1 MSNPKKILVVDD
13 EETHRLMLRAVLESE
28 GYGVYEANDGLDAVE
43 AVKKEFYDLI
53 LMDIRM
59 AHMSGIDA
67 LKEIKRFSPRIPVL
81 IMTAYAS
88 VETAVEALKSGAYDY
103 VTKPLDIEKLKRSIA
118 GELEHSDLRQE
129 LAVLR
134 ERLSDRF
141 DLSNIIG
148 KSRKMREVFEILAMA
163 APSDA
168 MVLIRGES
176 GTGKELIANA
186 IHQNS
191 PRASNPFIKVN
202 CAALPESL
210 LESELFG
217 HERGAFTSAVAMRKG
232 RFELAD
238 GGSIF
243 LDEVSEMSPAMQA
256 KLLRVVQE
264 HEFERIGGMETMK
277 VDVRII
283 SSTNRDL
290 ELEVKEG
297 RFREDLFYRLNVISV
312 PLPPLRERKEDIPL
326 LAEHF
331 LSIYSEKNRRLI
343 KGFLPRTLDLF
354 MRYDW
359 PGNIRELEN
368 TMERSVIMTRGEYIS
383 PGDLPVNIRTLDGE
397 LEEENTGVEPGWSI
411 REVEKDL
418 IVKTLEQTNGNK
430 TKAAEILGI
439 TRKTLQN
446 KLKEYEVQ

>member
-1 MSNPKKILVVDD
+1 MSDSKKILVVDD
-13 EETHRLMLRAVLESE
+13 EETHRLMLRAVLESD
-28 GYGVYEANDGLDAVE
+28 GYVVYEADDGLNAIE

-59 AHMSGIDA
+59 SNISGIDA
-67 LKEIKRFSPRIPVL
+67 LKEIKQISPGIPVL

-103 VTKPLDIEKLKRSIA
+103 ITKPIDIDKLKKSIA
-118 GELEHSDLRQE
+118 DE
-129 LAVLR
+129 LASSNLKLKLALPS
-134 ERLSDRF
+134 EYGF

-148 KSRKMREVFEILAMA
+148 KSAKMREVFETLMLA

-168 MVLIRGES
+168 TVLILGES
-176 GTGKELIANA
+176 GTGKELIADS

-191 PRASNPFIKVN
+191 HRANKPFIKVN
-202 CAALPESL
+202 CAALPDTL

-217 HERGAFTSAVAMRKG
+217 HERGAFTSAVSTRKG

-243 LDEVSEMSPAMQA
+243 LDEISEMSPAMQA
-256 KLLRVVQE
+256 RLLRVLQE
-264 HEFERIGGMETMK
+264 YEFERVGGMKTIK

-283 SSTNRDL
+283 SATNKNL
-290 ELEVKEG
+290 KQEVDAG
-297 RFREDLFYRLNVISV
+297 RFREDLFYRLNVITIH
-312 PLPPLRERKEDIPL
+312 LPPLRERKEDIKL

-331 LSIYSEKNRRLI
+331 LSIYSEKNHRLI
-343 KGFLPRTLDLF
+343 KGLLPRTLDLL

-368 TMERSVIMTRGEYIS
+368 TIERCVIMTRGEYIS
-383 PGDLPVNIRTLDGE
+383 PADLPINIQSLNKE
-397 LEEENTGVEPGWSI
+397 LEDETDTKLGSSI
-411 REVEKDL
+411 KEVEREL
-418 IVKTLEQTNGNK
+418 IIKTLEQTNGNK

-439 TRKTLQN
+439 TRKTLLN
-446 KLKEYEVQ
+446 KLKEFN

>member
-13 EETHRLMLRAVLESE
+13 DETHRLMLRATLESE
-28 GYGVYEANDGLDAVE
+28 GYAVHEADDGVTAVE

-53 LMDIRM
+53 LMDVRM

-67 LKEIKRFSPRIPVL
+67 LKETKRISPGIPAL
-81 IMTAYAS
+81 IMTAFAS
-88 VETAVEALKSGAYDY
+88 IETAVEALKSGAYDY
-103 VTKPLDIEKLKRSIA
+103 ITKPLDIEKLKRSIA
-118 GELEHSDLRQE
+118 SELEHSDLKQE
-129 LAVLR
+129 VAILK
-134 ERLSDRF
+134 ERIGDKF

-148 KSRKMREVFEILAMA
+148 KSKRMREVFELLAMA

-168 MVLIRGES
+168 AVLIQGES

-191 PRASNPFIKVN
+191 PRASNPLIKVN

-217 HERGAFTSAVAMRKG
+217 HERGAFTGAVSMRKG

-243 LDEVSEMSPAMQA
+243 LDEISEMDPAMQA
-256 KLLRVVQE
+256 KLLRVTQE
-264 HEFERIGGMETMK
+264 REFERVGGMKTIEA
-277 VDVRII
+277 DVRII
-283 SSTNRDL
+283 SATNKDL
-290 ELEVKEG
+290 EQEIREG

-312 PLPPLRERKEDIPL
+312 PLPPLRERKEDITL

-331 LSIYSEKNRRLI
+331 LSIYSEKNRRLM
-343 KGFLPRTLDLF
+343 KGFHPKALDLL

-368 TMERSVIMTRGEYIS
+368 TIERSVIMARGDHIS
-383 PGDLPVNIRTLDGE
+383 PADLPVNIQALGGE
-397 LEEENTGVEPGWSI
+397 LEDDNTGVLPGWSM

-418 IVKTLEQTNGNK
+418 IIKTLEQTNGNK

-439 TRKTLQN
+439 NRKTLQN
-446 KLKEYEVQ
+446 KIREYKIE

>member
-1 MSNPKKILVVDD
+1 MSNPKRILVVDD
-13 EETHRLMLRAVLESE
+13 DETHRLMLRATLESE
-28 GYGVYEANDGLDAVE
+28 GYTIHEADDGMTAVE

-67 LKEIKRFSPRIPVL
+67 LREIKRISPGIPAL
-81 IMTAYAS
+81 IMTAFAS
-88 VETAVEALKSGAYDY
+88 IETAVEAVKSGAYDY
-103 VTKPLDIEKLKRSIA
+103 ITKPLDIEKLKRSIA
-118 GELEHSDLRQE
+118 SELEHSDLRQE
-129 LAVLR
+129 VAILK
-134 ERLSDRF
+134 ERIGDKF

-148 KSRKMREVFEILAMA
+148 KSRRMREVFELLGMA

-168 MVLIRGES
+168 AVLIQGES

-191 PRASNPFIKVN
+191 PRASNPLIKVN

-217 HERGAFTSAVAMRKG
+217 HERGAFTGAVSMRKG

-243 LDEVSEMSPAMQA
+243 LDEISEMAPAMQA
-256 KLLRVVQE
+256 KLLRVTQE
-264 HEFERIGGMETMK
+264 REFERVGGMKTIK
-277 VDVRII
+277 ADVRII
-283 SSTNRDL
+283 SATNKDL
-290 ELEVKEG
+290 EQEIKEG

-312 PLPPLRERKEDIPL
+312 TLPPLRERKEDIPL

-331 LSIYSEKNRRLI
+331 LSIYSEKNRRLM
-343 KGFLPRTLDLF
+343 KGFQPKALDLL

-368 TMERSVIMTRGEYIS
+368 TMERGVIMTRGDHIS
-383 PGDLPVNIRTLDGE
+383 PADLPMNIQALGGE
-397 LEEENTGVEPGWSI
+397 LEDDNTGVLPGWSM

-418 IVKTLEQTNGNK
+418 IIKTLEQTNGNK
-430 TKAAEILGI
+430 TKAAEVLGI
-439 TRKTLQN
+439 NRKTLQN
-446 KLKEYEVQ
+446 KIREYGIE

>member
-1 MSNPKKILVVDD
+1 MSNPKRVLVVDD
-13 EETHRLMLRAVLESE
+13 DETHRLMLQATLESE
-28 GYGVYEANDGLDAVE
+28 GYAVHEADDGLTAVE
-43 AVKKEFYDLI
+43 AVKEEFYDLI

-59 AHMSGIDA
+59 VHMGGIDA
-67 LKEIKRFSPRIPVL
+67 LKEIKRISPGIPVL
-81 IMTAYAS
+81 IMTAFAS
-88 VETAVEALKSGAYDY
+88 IETAVQAMRFGAYDY
-103 VTKPLDIEKLKRSIA
+103 ITKPLDIEKLKRSIA
-118 GELEHSDLRQE
+118 SELEHSDLRQE
-129 LAVLR
+129 VAVLK
-134 ERLSDRF
+134 ERIGDRF

-148 KSRKMREVFEILAMA
+148 KSRRMREVFELLAMA

-168 MVLIRGES
+168 AVLIRGES

-191 PRASNPFIKVN
+191 PRASNPLIKVN

-217 HERGAFTSAVAMRKG
+217 HERGAFTGAVSMRKG

-243 LDEVSEMSPAMQA
+243 LDEISEMAPTMQA
-256 KLLRVVQE
+256 KLLRVTQE
-264 HEFERIGGMETMK
+264 HEFERVGGMKTIK
-277 VDVRII
+277 ADIRII
-283 SSTNRDL
+283 SATNKDL
-290 ELEVKEG
+290 EQEIKEG

-331 LSIYSEKNRRLI
+331 LSIYSEKNRRLM
-343 KGFLPRTLDLF
+343 KGFQPRALDLL

-368 TMERSVIMTRGEYIS
+368 TIERSVIMTRGDNIS
-383 PGDLPVNIRTLDGE
+383 PTDLPMNIQAMGGE
-397 LEEENTGVEPGWSI
+397 LEDDNTGVTPGWSLK
-411 REVEKDL
+411 EVERDL
-418 IVKTLEQTNGNK
+418 IIKTLEQTDGNK
-430 TKAAEILGI
+430 TKAAEILSI
-439 TRKTLQN
+439 NRKTLQN
-446 KLKEYEVQ
+446 KIKEYEIE

>member
-1 MSNPKKILVVDD
+1 MSSPKRILVVDD
-13 EETHRLMLRAVLESE
+13 DETHRLMLQATLESE
-28 GYGVYEANDGLDAVE
+28 GYAVYEADDGLTAVE

-59 AHMSGIDA
+59 AHMGGIDA
-67 LKEIKRFSPRIPVL
+67 LREIKRISPGIPIL
-81 IMTAYAS
+81 IMTAFAS
-88 VETAVEALKSGAYDY
+88 IETAVEAIRFGAYDY
-103 VTKPLDIEKLKRSIA
+103 ITKPLDTEKLKRSIA
-118 GELEHSDLRQE
+118 SELEHSDLRQE
-129 LAVLR
+129 VAILK
-134 ERLSDRF
+134 ERIGDKF

-148 KSRKMREVFEILAMA
+148 KSRRMREMFEILAMA

-168 MVLIRGES
+168 AVLIQGES

-191 PRASNPFIKVN
+191 PRAGNPLIKVN

-217 HERGAFTSAVAMRKG
+217 HERGAFTGAVSMRKG

-243 LDEVSEMSPAMQA
+243 LDEISEMAPTMQA
-256 KLLRVVQE
+256 KLLRVTQE
-264 HEFERIGGMETMK
+264 HEFERVGGMKTIK
-277 VDVRII
+277 ADIRII
-283 SSTNRDL
+283 SATNKDL
-290 ELEVKEG
+290 EQEIKEG

-331 LSIYSEKNRRLI
+331 LSIYSEKNRRLM
-343 KGFLPRTLDLF
+343 KGFQPRALDLL

-368 TMERSVIMTRGEYIS
+368 TIERSVIMTRGDNIS
-383 PGDLPVNIRTLDGE
+383 PTDLPMNIQAMGGE
-397 LEEENTGVEPGWSI
+397 LEDDNTGVTPGWSLK
-411 REVEKDL
+411 EVERDL
-418 IVKTLEQTNGNK
+418 IIKTLEQTDGNK
-430 TKAAEILGI
+430 TKAAEILSI
-439 TRKTLQN
+439 NRKTLQN
-446 KLKEYEVQ
+446 KIKEYEIE

>member
-13 EETHRLMLRAVLESE
+13 DETHRLMLHATLESE
-28 GYGVYEANDGLDAVE
+28 GYTVHEADDGLTAVE
-43 AVKKEFYDLI
+43 AVKKEFYDLV

-67 LKEIKRFSPRIPVL
+67 LREIKRISPGIPAL
-81 IMTAYAS
+81 IMTAFAS
-88 VETAVEALKSGAYDY
+88 IETAVEAVKSGAYDY
-103 VTKPLDIEKLKRSIA
+103 ITKPLDIEKLKRSIA
-118 GELEHSDLRQE
+118 SELEHSDLRQE
-129 LAVLR
+129 VAILK
-134 ERLSDRF
+134 ERIGDKF

-148 KSRKMREVFEILAMA
+148 KSRRMREIFELLAMA

-168 MVLIRGES
+168 TVLIQGES

-191 PRASNPFIKVN
+191 SRASNPLIKVN

-217 HERGAFTSAVAMRKG
+217 HERGAFTGAVSMRKG

-238 GGSIF
+238 SGSIF
-243 LDEVSEMSPAMQA
+243 LDEISEMAPAMQA
-256 KLLRVVQE
+256 KLLRVTQE
-264 HEFERIGGMETMK
+264 GEFERVGGMKTIEA
-277 VDVRII
+277 DVRII
-283 SSTNRDL
+283 SATNKDL
-290 ELEVKEG
+290 EQEIREG

-331 LSIYSEKNRRLI
+331 LSIYSEKNRRLM
-343 KGFLPRTLDLF
+343 KGFQPKALDLL

-368 TMERSVIMTRGEYIS
+368 TIERSVIMTRGDHIS
-383 PGDLPVNIRTLDGE
+383 PVDLPMNIQSLGGE
-397 LEEENTGVEPGWSI
+397 LEGDNTGVLPGWSM

-418 IVKTLEQTNGNK
+418 IIKTLERTNGNK

-439 TRKTLQN
+439 NRKTLQN
-446 KLKEYEVQ
+446 KIREYEIE